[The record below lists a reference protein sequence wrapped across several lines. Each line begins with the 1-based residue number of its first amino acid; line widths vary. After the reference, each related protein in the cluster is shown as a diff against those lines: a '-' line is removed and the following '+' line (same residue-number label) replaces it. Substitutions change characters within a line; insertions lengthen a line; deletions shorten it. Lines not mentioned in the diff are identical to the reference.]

1 MYNYNN
7 ILITGGCGFIGSNF
21 INYIFDKTSCNIIN
35 IDKIS
40 YCSNEKNILE
50 DIIKSDRYYLYKIN
64 IINKENI
71 LQILN
76 KHNIDCVVHFAA
88 QTHVSNSFNNF
99 NEFIEDNIIVT
110 HNLLEVCKI
119 YSKLKLF
126 IHISTDEVYGESNL
140 DTNLKKNETT
150 LLNPTNPYA
159 ATKASCEMI
168 VNSFIYSY
176 KLPIIIVRCNNI
188 FGKNQYIEKVIPK
201 FIYQLKNN
209 NKITIEGNGTQKRT
223 FLHVED
229 FCEALILISNKGK
242 IGEIYNIGNNDN
254 ELTIKNLAI
263 YIIKK
268 IKKTD
273 NYEQYIINI
282 QDRIYNDTRYYIDYN
297 KLKLLGWTPKK
308 DLFDSLNVII
318 DYEISQK

>member
-1 MYNYNN
+1 
-7 ILITGGCGFIGSNF
+7 
-21 INYIFDKTSCNIIN
+21 
-35 IDKIS
+35 
-40 YCSNEKNILE
+40 
-50 DIIKSDRYYLYKIN
+50 
-64 IINKENI
+64 
-71 LQILN
+71 
-76 KHNIDCVVHFAA
+76 
-88 QTHVSNSFNNF
+88 
-99 NEFIEDNIIVT
+99 
-110 HNLLEVCKI
+110 
-119 YSKLKLF
+119 
-126 IHISTDEVYGESNL
+126 
-140 DTNLKKNETT
+140 
-150 LLNPTNPYA
+150 
-159 ATKASCEMI
+159 MI

-201 FIYQLKNN
+201 FINQLKNN
-209 NKITIEGNGTQKRT
+209 NKITIEGNETQKRT